1 MLTMQKNLFRNYF
14 HQILLNKSLVKQ
26 FNYTSS
32 CIAINNGNG
41 NFTIE
46 KLPVMAQ
53 VSSVDAISCTDINND
68 GKIDLVI
75 GGNEDNFP
83 PQFGRLMQVLEM
95 FY

>member
-1 MLTMQKNLFRNYF
+1 MQQYAKKSIQELFPAD
-14 HQILLNKSLVKQ
+14 LLNKSLVKQ

-53 VSSVDAISCTDINND
+53 ISSV
-68 GKIDLVI
+68 
-75 GGNEDNFP
+75 
-83 PQFGRLMQVLEM
+83 
-95 FY
+95 